1 MNLLHFKVIA
11 GVALLIFASLLS
23 LVFEGVDR
31 IIHARMQL
39 RLGPPLFQP
48 FFDILKLLGKENI
61 VPRRA
66 IPWAFNGAPWVSAAA
81 ALMILL
87 YVPMGSLPPILA
99 GSGDLILILYLLGLS
114 AVAMAVGGFASGSTY
129 ANVGAQ
135 REMTLM
141 MSYELPLA
149 VVIIT
154 LAWFSYRSG
163 MPGEPFSL
171 ETFVGM
177 PVWSVVGWTGLFGLI
192 CLLIAL
198 LAVVPA
204 EVGKVPM
211 DIAEAKTEIL
221 EGLICEYSG
230 RNLAMMKIAFS
241 LRTLVMCAVVVSLF
255 FPWTIGKHF
264 GLQGAMLF
272 LADFVFFWVK
282 VFLMQIAGV
291 TLVRTAFGR
300 YKIWQASQ
308 FYWFHIAGLSLA
320 GMVLLS
326 LDVIL

>member
-1 MNLLHFKVIA
+1 M
-11 GVALLIFASLLS
+11 
-23 LVFEGVDR
+23 
-31 IIHARMQL
+31 
-39 RLGPPLFQP
+39 
-48 FFDILKLLGKENI
+48 
-61 VPRRA
+61 A
-66 IPWAFNGAPWVSAAA
+66 I
-81 ALMILL
+81 
-87 YVPMGSLPPILA
+87 
-99 GSGDLILILYLLGLS
+99 
-114 AVAMAVGGFASGSTY
+114 GGFASGSTY

-135 REMTLM
+135 GEMTLM

-149 VVIIT
+149 VVIVT

-177 PVWSVVGWTGLFGLI
+177 PVWSVVGWTGVFGLI
-192 CLLIAL
+192 CLLVAL

-255 FPWTIGKHF
+255 FPWTIGKYF

-282 VFLMQIAGV
+282 VFLMQI
-291 TLVRTAFGR
+291 L
-300 YKIWQASQ
+300 
-308 FYWFHIAGLSLA
+308 GLP
-320 GMVLLS
+320 
-326 LDVIL
+326 

>member
-1 MNLLHFKVIA
+1 MSILLYKFLA
-11 GVALLIFASLLS
+11 GAALLIFGSLLS
-23 LVFEGVDR
+23 FFFEGIDR

-39 RLGPPLFQP
+39 RLGPPVFQP
-48 FFDILKLLGKENI
+48 FYDLFKLLGKENI

-66 IPWAFNGAPWVSAAA
+66 IPWAFNGAPWVAAST
-81 ALMILL
+81 ALMVLL
-87 YVPMGSLPPILA
+87 YIPMGSLPPILS
-99 GSGDLILILYLLGLS
+99 GHGDLILILYLLGLS

-135 REMTLM
+135 REMVLM

-154 LAWFSYRSG
+154 LAWFGYRSG

-171 ETFVGM
+171 ETYVAM
-177 PVWSVVGWTGLFGLI
+177 PVWSVAGWTGGFGLLG
-192 CLLIAL
+192 LLFAL
-198 LAVVPA
+198 MAVVPA

-230 RNLAMMKIAFS
+230 RNLAMLKAAFA
-241 LRTLVMCAVVVSLF
+241 LRTLVMCALVVSLF
-255 FPWTIGKHF
+255 FPWSLGAPL
-264 GLQGAMLF
+264 GLTGVALF
-272 LADFVFFWVK
+272 AVDFVFFWIK
-282 VFLMQIAGV
+282 VFLVQVVGV
-291 TLVRTAFGR
+291 TLIRTAFGR

-308 FYWFHIAGLSLA
+308 LYWLPIAGLAVA